1 MNASH
6 DNNDSTGTPNAG
18 ASNTATPNQ
27 PHNTRPHGP
36 RALPGESASP
46 ARYLGGL
53 VAGAIAVVCLTV
65 AAILIRPS
73 LAADTSAPGN
83 IGATTAASAGPSSA
97 ATQVTPTGKTVR
109 ATIRAKDMTY
119 VPNVIQVH
127 VGDRLRVVFVNDDTQ
142 SHDLVFSN
150 GASAPTLAPGAR
162 HNLDVGIVAG
172 DMQGWCSL
180 AGHREMGMSL
190 SVKAAGSSAAD
201 GANGTENN
209 AGTNA
214 VGNNSGSNATA
225 ADDPTPGAAALKQQA
240 KAGQPYPAELPALES
255 GTVHNVTLTVTEH
268 TQQLASGVT
277 RRIWTYNGST
287 PGPVLHGRVGDT
299 FNVTLVNKGSMG
311 HSIDFHAGTVA
322 PDQPM
327 RTIAPGQSLRY
338 SFTAARAGVWMYHC
352 STAPMSNHIANGM
365 FGAVV
370 IEPKNLPPVD
380 HSYVLIQS
388 ELYPGAKGKPADA
401 TKIANRTP
409 DLMAFNGRP
418 FQYDVHPLQASAGQ
432 RIRIWVLNAG
442 PNESWAFH
450 VVGTQFDTVWTEG
463 AYSIRNGFDGSSGVG
478 TGSGTGS
485 NSGESS
491 TPSAP
496 NESGTSGAQELPLLP
511 AQGGFVEFTPTEP
524 GHYSIV
530 NHEMSLAE
538 KGAHGTLD
546 VS

>member
-27 PHNTRPHGP
+27 PRKPSRPHGP
-36 RALPGESASP
+36 RALPGEATSP
-46 ARYLGGL
+46 ARHMGGL
-53 VAGAIAVVCLTV
+53 VAGAVAVVCLTV

-73 LAADTSAPGN
+73 LAADPSAPGN
-83 IGATTAASAGPSSA
+83 IGATTAASSASGPSPA
-97 ATQVTPTGKTVR
+97 AAQVVPTGKTVT

-119 VPNVIQVH
+119 VPNTIQVH
-127 VGDRLRVVFVNDDTQ
+127 VGDRLHVVFVNDDTQ

-150 GASAPTLAPGAR
+150 GASVPTIAPGAR

-190 SVKAAGSSAAD
+190 TVKAAGSTAAGD
-201 GANGTENN
+201 TNG

-214 VGNNSGSNATA
+214 TGNNSGSNATA
-225 ADDPTPGAAALKQQA
+225 ADAPTPSAAALKQQA
-240 KAGQPYPAELPALES
+240 KAEQPYPAELPALEP

-277 RRIWTYNGST
+277 RRIWTYNGSA

-327 RTIAPGQSLRY
+327 RTITPGQSLRY

-388 ELYPGAKGKPADA
+388 ELYLGANGKPADA

-418 FQYDVHPLQASAGQ
+418 FQYDAHPLQASAGQ
-432 RIRIWVLNAG
+432 RIRIWVLDAG

-463 AYSIRNGFDGSSGVG
+463 AYSIRNGFDGNSGAESD
-478 TGSGTGS
+478 SGTGS
-485 NSGESS
+485 SSG
-491 TPSAP
+491 
-496 NESGTSGAQELPLLP
+496 ESGTSGAQELPLLP

>member
-1 MNASH
+1 M
-6 DNNDSTGTPNAG
+6 
-18 ASNTATPNQ
+18 
-27 PHNTRPHGP
+27 
-36 RALPGESASP
+36 
-46 ARYLGGL
+46 GGL

-73 LAADTSAPGN
+73 LAADLSTSGN
-83 IGATTAASAGPSSA
+83 IGATTTASAGPSSA
-97 ATQVTPTGKTVR
+97 TTQVTPTGKTVT

-190 SVKAAGSSAAD
+190 SVKATGNGAAD
-201 GANGTENN
+201 GANGAGSD
-209 AGTNA
+209 AGTSA
-214 VGNNSGSNATA
+214 TGNNSGSNATA
-225 ADDPTPGAAALKQQA
+225 ADAPIPSAAALKQQA
-240 KAGQPYPAELPALES
+240 KAEQPYPAELPALEP

-277 RRIWTYNGST
+277 RQIWTYNGST

-338 SFTAARAGVWMYHC
+338 SFAAARAGVWMYHC

-388 ELYPGAKGKPADA
+388 ELYLGANGKPADA

-418 FQYDVHPLQASAGQ
+418 FQYDAHPLQASAGQ
-432 RIRIWVLNAG
+432 RIRIWALDAG

-463 AYSIRNGFDGSSGVG
+463 AYSIRNGFGGSSGAG
-478 TGSGTGS
+478 TGSGQGS
-485 NSGESS
+485 ESDTNSGQAPSTTSS
-491 TPSAP
+491 
-496 NESGTSGAQELPLLP
+496 ESGTSGAQELPLLP

>member
-6 DNNDSTGTPNAG
+6 DDND
-18 ASNTATPNQ
+18 NTDAPSAPNQ
-27 PHNTRPHGP
+27 PRKPSRPHGP
-36 RALPGESASP
+36 RALPGELASP
-46 ARYLGGL
+46 AQHMGGL

-73 LAADTSAPGN
+73 LAADLSTSGN
-83 IGATTAASAGPSSA
+83 IGATTTASAGPSSA
-97 ATQVTPTGKTVR
+97 TTQVTPTGKTVT

-190 SVKAAGSSAAD
+190 SVKATGNGAAD
-201 GANGTENN
+201 GANGAGSD
-209 AGTNA
+209 AGTSA
-214 VGNNSGSNATA
+214 TGNNSGSNATA
-225 ADDPTPGAAALKQQA
+225 ADAPIPSAAALKQQA
-240 KAGQPYPAELPALES
+240 KAEQPYPAELPALEP

-277 RRIWTYNGST
+277 RQIWTYNGST

-338 SFTAARAGVWMYHC
+338 SFAAARAGVWMYHC

-380 HSYVLIQS
+380 HSYVLLQS
-388 ELYPGAKGKPADA
+388 ELYLGANGKPADA

-418 FQYDVHPLQASAGQ
+418 FQYDAHPLQASAGQ
-432 RIRIWVLNAG
+432 RIRIWALDAG

-463 AYSIRNGFDGSSGVG
+463 AYSIRNGFGGSSGAG
-478 TGSGTGS
+478 TGSGQGS
-485 NSGESS
+485 ESDTNSGQAPSTTSS
-491 TPSAP
+491 
-496 NESGTSGAQELPLLP
+496 ESGTSGAQELPLLP

>member
-6 DNNDSTGTPNAG
+6 DDND
-18 ASNTATPNQ
+18 NTDAPSAPNQ
-27 PHNTRPHGP
+27 PRKPSRPHGP
-36 RALPGESASP
+36 RALPGELASP
-46 ARYLGGL
+46 AQHMGGL

-73 LAADTSAPGN
+73 LAADLSTSGN
-83 IGATTAASAGPSSA
+83 IGATTTASAGPSSA
-97 ATQVTPTGKTVR
+97 TTQVTPTGKTVT

-190 SVKAAGSSAAD
+190 SVKATGNGAAD
-201 GANGTENN
+201 GANGAGSD
-209 AGTNA
+209 AGTSA
-214 VGNNSGSNATA
+214 TGNNSGSNATA
-225 ADDPTPGAAALKQQA
+225 ADAPIPSAAALKQQA
-240 KAGQPYPAELPALES
+240 KAEQPYPAELPALEP

-277 RRIWTYNGST
+277 RQIWTYNGST

-338 SFTAARAGVWMYHC
+338 SFAAARAGVWMYHC

-388 ELYPGAKGKPADA
+388 ELYLGANGKPADA

-418 FQYDVHPLQASAGQ
+418 FQYDAHPLQASAGQ
-432 RIRIWVLNAG
+432 RIRIWALDAG

-463 AYSIRNGFDGSSGVG
+463 AYSIRNGFGGSSGAG
-478 TGSGTGS
+478 TGSGQGS
-485 NSGESS
+485 ESDTNSGQAPSTTSS
-491 TPSAP
+491 
-496 NESGTSGAQELPLLP
+496 ESGTSGAQELPLLP

>member
-1 MNASH
+1 
-6 DNNDSTGTPNAG
+6 
-18 ASNTATPNQ
+18 
-27 PHNTRPHGP
+27 
-36 RALPGESASP
+36 
-46 ARYLGGL
+46 L

-388 ELYPGAKGKPADA
+388 ELYLGAKGKPADA

>member
-388 ELYPGAKGKPADA
+388 ELYLGAKGKPADA